1 MSNSDYHF
9 NTMIILRWFFCR
21 ILESKEKIAKR
32 RTDCRMN
39 REIFVMSTAKASKI
53 DLFTQLLIY
62 FLMLLLDIIPYVAMV
77 KKIIESKNSVLW
89 YEENQK

>member
-1 MSNSDYHF
+1 
-9 NTMIILRWFFCR
+9 
-21 ILESKEKIAKR
+21 
-32 RTDCRMN
+32 MN